1 MPQLG
6 LHPDQGAAEKRTGL
20 HLLQIGGAL
29 RAHPRGR
36 GVPRPGK
43 DRGALA
49 RRGRNHVQ
57 GRGLPAE
64 EKQHRPHTGLRAP
77 DGGRQARGRRHALRS
92 RPYHPRHGG
101 APARNGV
108 HAHRRPAR
116 DFVAPGADAHPAA
129 RNDGRRRLGRHRQR
143 VRMVLRRAGREGHR
157 GGVHAPHDAAR
168 GRGGVEGDGARIPQ
182 TAGGGDD
189 LDDREIGQGQRR
201 RALRG
206 RDRGQKGPRNP
217 DGGHRALGRG
227 DQVQHRGDR
236 PRRAGHRRGA
246 RQSARRPVLPHQCSG
261 RIRHRRHRGRPG
273 AGARGL
279 GRGYLLRRG
288 HLRAG
293 SRTGGL
299 FGHPVV
305 RIHLARGGFGR
316 HDRAAGAG
324 AGCRL

>member
-143 VRMVLRRAGREGHR
+143 VRVVLRRAGREGHR

-206 RDRGQKGPRNP
+206 RDRGK
-217 DGGHRALGRG
+217 RA
-227 DQVQHRGDR
+227 
-236 PRRAGHRRGA
+236 PK
-246 RQSARRPVLPHQCSG
+246 P
-261 RIRHRRHRGRPG
+261 
-273 AGARGL
+273 
-279 GRGYLLRRG
+279 
-288 HLRAG
+288 
-293 SRTGGL
+293 
-299 FGHPVV
+299 
-305 RIHLARGGFGR
+305 
-316 HDRAAGAG
+316 
-324 AGCRL
+324 